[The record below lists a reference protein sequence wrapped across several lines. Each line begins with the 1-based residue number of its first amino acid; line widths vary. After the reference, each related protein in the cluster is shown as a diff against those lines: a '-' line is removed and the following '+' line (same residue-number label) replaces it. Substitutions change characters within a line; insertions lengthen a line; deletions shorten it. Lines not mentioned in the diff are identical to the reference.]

1 MSFIK
6 KIFFAWIEFTQ
17 ETVAAIRKAKA
28 ERFK

>member
-6 KIFFAWIEFTQ
+6 RAVLAWIEFTQ

-28 ERFK
+28 DRFK